1 MYESFVASGLEK
13 KQMWRPLRIDSA
25 YLPSRLLQQF
35 LVAAAVTIF
44 CSMTLLAYAVS
55 QSLQS
60 SLTITAAE
68 EGALLVDYFIG
79 PYVQELT
86 TAKTLS
92 PETVSKL
99 DELLKTKLGDRTKV
113 LKISLRDGTLVY
125 STNKELIGSKFPSR
139 AIDEAF
145 LGKTAGTFD
154 DLEDED
160 EHFERQMRRPLME
173 IYAPLY
179 QTDSRDII
187 AVGKIYNAGERLVA
201 DLRSIRLMSIAIV
214 AAVTAPMMFVLFLM
228 VRRAGATVDAH
239 RNDLQ
244 KKVVEAQT
252 LAVQND
258 KLRQLADDA
267 RAESIQSNERLLEN
281 IGQDLHDGPIQLLS
295 IMSLKL
301 SEPGRSNGS
310 LAMREENPQ
319 CASSVAN
326 LLAATLIDLRNI
338 ATGLV
343 LPQLDGLATEETLQL
358 AISQHEKLT
367 GTMVTCRI
375 EDLPPCPSSLRVCL
389 YRIVQE
395 ALNNSYHYA
404 NGCGQSVAASADRGW
419 ISVVVSDSGSG
430 ALEPQRMPRREMGLG
445 LTGLR
450 RRVEAYHGSFEVVSR
465 AEGTR
470 VSAKIPIKAALN

>member
-1 MYESFVASGLEK
+1 MDESFVASGLEK

-79 PYVQELT
+79 PYIQELT

-125 STNKELIGSKFPSR
+125 STNKELIGSKFPSP

-187 AVGKIYNAGERLVA
+187 AVGKIYNTGERLVA

-214 AAVTAPMMFVLFLM
+214 AAVTAPMIMAKASRCTTPKKSPRFHASEKPNGAAKQAVSNSAPQ
-228 VRRAGATVDAH
+228 VRLKKGAPTVIFSPV
-239 RNDLQ
+239 NC
-244 KKVVEAQT
+244 
-252 LAVQND
+252 
-258 KLRQLADDA
+258 
-267 RAESIQSNERLLEN
+267 SS
-281 IGQDLHDGPIQLLS
+281 
-295 IMSLKL
+295 
-301 SEPGRSNGS
+301 
-310 LAMREENPQ
+310 
-319 CASSVAN
+319 AS
-326 LLAATLIDLRNI
+326 
-338 ATGLV
+338 G
-343 LPQLDGLATEETLQL
+343 
-358 AISQHEKLT
+358 
-367 GTMVTCRI
+367 
-375 EDLPPCPSSLRVCL
+375 
-389 YRIVQE
+389 
-395 ALNNSYHYA
+395 
-404 NGCGQSVAASADRGW
+404 
-419 ISVVVSDSGSG
+419 
-430 ALEPQRMPRREMGLG
+430 
-445 LTGLR
+445 
-450 RRVEAYHGSFEVVSR
+450 
-465 AEGTR
+465 
-470 VSAKIPIKAALN
+470 

>member
-1 MYESFVASGLEK
+1 
-13 KQMWRPLRIDSA
+13 MWRPLRIDSA
-25 YLPSRLLQQF
+25 YRPSRLLQQF
-35 LVAAAVTIF
+35 LIAAGITIF

-60 SLTITAAE
+60 SLTLTAAE
-68 EGALLVDYFIG
+68 EGAFLVDYFIG

-86 TAKTLS
+86 TARTLS
-92 PETVSKL
+92 PQTIGKL
-99 DELLKTKLGDRTKV
+99 DDLLKTRLGDRTKV
-113 LKISLRDGTLVY
+113 LKIALRDGTLVY
-125 STNKELIGSKFPSR
+125 STNKELIGGKFPSH

-145 LGKTAGTFD
+145 TGKATGTFN

-179 QTDSRDII
+179 SADSRDIV
-187 AVGKIYNAGERLVA
+187 AVGKVYNAGERLVA
-201 DLRSIRLMSIAIV
+201 ELRSIRITSIAIV

-228 VRRAGATVDAH
+228 VRRAGVAVNAH

-244 KKVVEAQT
+244 KKVVEAQA
-252 LAVQND
+252 LAAQND

-267 RAESIQSNERLLEN
+267 RTESIQSNERLLEN

-295 IMSLKL
+295 IMGLKL
-301 SEPGRSNGS
+301 TEPRTANGS
-310 LAMREENPQ
+310 LAMMPEEDPQ
-319 CASSVAN
+319 SPSSVTN

-343 LPQLDGLATEETLQL
+343 LPQLDGLGTEETLRR
-358 AISQHEKLT
+358 AIRQHEQLT
-367 GTMVTCRI
+367 GTTVACRI
-375 EDLPPCPSSLRVCL
+375 EDLPSCPSSLRICL

-395 ALNNSYHYA
+395 ALNNAYHYA
-404 NGCGQSVAASADRGW
+404 NGCGQSVAASADAGW
-419 ISVVVSDSGSG
+419 ISVVISDSGSG
-430 ALEPQRMPRREMGLG
+430 TLEPQRAPRREMGLG

-465 AEGTR
+465 LEGTR